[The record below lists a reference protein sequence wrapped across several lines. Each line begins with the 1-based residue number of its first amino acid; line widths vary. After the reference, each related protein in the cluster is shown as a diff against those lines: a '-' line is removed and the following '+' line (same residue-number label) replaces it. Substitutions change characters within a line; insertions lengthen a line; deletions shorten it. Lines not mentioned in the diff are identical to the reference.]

1 VNTVHLYNIIQIM
14 RKTIILFVGILCVNS
29 SKSQSILD
37 AYIEEGLAK
46 NAGLKQEVFK
56 LEKNMLALKEARSMY
71 LPNISFM
78 TDYFLAGGGRT
89 VDFPA
94 GDLLNPVYSTLNQ
107 LTGSNSFPVLEN
119 QNILL
124 NPVNFYDAKF
134 RTSLPLLNLE
144 IEYNRRIKKDQ
155 ISVQQLE
162 IDLFKRDLIK
172 DIKAAYFQ
180 YLQAEEA
187 VKIYDS
193 AISLLEENKRM
204 NEVLVN
210 NDKAIRTS
218 LIRVKN
224 ELVKYEN
231 LIQNAQYKS
240 SLAKNYFNFLLN
252 KDLDS
257 EILIDTSFV
266 SVALIQND
274 KLSIERR
281 EELSQL
287 QLATSINT
295 HVIQLTKS
303 YIIPKISTF
312 IDLGSQG
319 FDWKI
324 DEDSRYYFV
333 GVTMKWDL
341 FASGKNYYKVR
352 QAKVDQSILASQTD
366 LVESQFQLQLQRVL
380 SDFNTAISNYESAVS
395 NLELAKVYYNDIFLL
410 YKEGSALNIELMDAW
425 NQLIQAEL
433 QVNISL
439 FETYVTS
446 AHVERAS
453 ASFNLNK

>member
-1 VNTVHLYNIIQIM
+1 
-14 RKTIILFVGILCVNS
+14 
-29 SKSQSILD
+29 
-37 AYIEEGLAK
+37 
-46 NAGLKQEVFK
+46 
-56 LEKNMLALKEARSMY
+56 MY

-124 NPVNFYDAKF
+124 NPDNFYDAKF

-172 DIKAAYFQ
+172 DIKTAYFQ

-319 FDWKI
+319 FDWQI

>member
-1 VNTVHLYNIIQIM
+1 
-14 RKTIILFVGILCVNS
+14 VNS

-56 LEKNMLALKEARSMY
+56 LESNMLALKEARSMY

-124 NPVNFYDAKF
+124 NPDNFYDAKF